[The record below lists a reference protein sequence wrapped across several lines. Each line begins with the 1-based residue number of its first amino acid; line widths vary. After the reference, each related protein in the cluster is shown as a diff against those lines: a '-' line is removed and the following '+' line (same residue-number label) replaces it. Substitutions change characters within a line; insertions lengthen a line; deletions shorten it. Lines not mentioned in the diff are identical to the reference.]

1 MTKNIAKTCEYSWQ
15 QNVRFD
21 QETTRIEQQSYQL
34 DKLMQVAQIKN
45 QTEKKTSTN
54 NLWMCNL

>member
-1 MTKNIAKTCEYSWQ
+1 MTKNSVKTCEYSWQ
-15 QNVRFD
+15 QNVGFD
-21 QETTRIEQQSYQL
+21 QETARIEQQSYQL

-45 QTEKKTSTN
+45 QKEKKTSTN